1 MDYNNILADSFIS
14 EKIKHEAEAYF
25 KKYNLTQKQAQNA
38 LKKIENLYKR
48 TLYEPGEAIGVIAAQ
63 SISEPATQMTMRTY
77 HTAGSVV
84 KQVSLGLPRL
94 IEIVDARKEATTP
107 IMEIYMDPEHNNKEA
122 ATRIAKKIKE
132 TKLKNVVLEDII
144 DLVNLVIEIK
154 LDTDYLK
161 DLQIKEDDLAKLL
174 KKQVRGYEIQVK
186 GNKMELKSK
195 KEDVTI
201 KDLQK
206 AKLKIF
212 DVRLRGLR
220 GIEQA
225 MVTKKRDEWMITTIG
240 SNMRKV
246 IKFDGIDSKR
256 IFSNNIREIGRLFG
270 IEAARNAIIKEACG
284 TLADQGLIIDPRH
297 IILVGDMMTMEG
309 KINAIGRYGISGNKR
324 SVFARANFETT
335 VKHLTEAAV
344 KGEIDH
350 LDSIVENILIN
361 QVAPVGT
368 NVCDIVFKPKKSN
381 K

>member
-1 MDYNNILADSFIS
+1 MDYTKILSESFIS
-14 EKIKHEAEAYF
+14 EKIKQEAEGYF
-25 KKYNLTQKQAQNA
+25 KKYNLTQKQAENA
-38 LKKIENLYKR
+38 LKRIEDLYKR
-48 TLYEPGEAIGVIAAQ
+48 TLYEPGEAVGVIAAQ

-107 IMEIYMDPEHNNKEA
+107 IMEIYMDAEHNSKEA
-122 ATRIAKKIKE
+122 ATNIAKKIKE

-154 LDTDYLK
+154 LDAEYLK
-161 DLQIKEDDLAKLL
+161 DLQMKEDDLAKLL
-174 KKQVRGYEIQVK
+174 KKQIRGYEIQVK

-195 KEDVTI
+195 KEDATI

-206 AKLKIF
+206 AKLKVF
-212 DVRLRGLR
+212 DVKLKGLR

-225 MVTKKRDEWMITTIG
+225 MVTKKRGEWMITTIG

-246 IKFDGIDSKR
+246 LKFDGIDHKR

-284 TLADQGLIIDPRH
+284 TLADQGLTIDPRH

-344 KGEIDH
+344 KGEVDH